1 MESGKDH
8 CPELLEE
15 GVVLVGVKEFVE
27 IDVNAGEAGSDA
39 GCFPPQRALY
49 WKESINLLIFVRV
62 IEMMVL
68 LK

>member
-27 IDVNAGEAGSDA
+27 FDVNAGRCWL
-39 GCFPPQRALY
+39 GCGMFPTG
-49 WKESINLLIFVRV
+49 
-62 IEMMVL
+62 
-68 LK
+68 